1 MSDDEAPLRERLARI
16 EATVLAVQEES
27 RALRVTLHDLIR
39 SALADHSTAITRLA
53 AAHDNRIGIWW
64 ALAWIGAGL
73 VIVVGAL
80 AWLLEHQVQI
90 VVKP

>member
-1 MSDDEAPLRERLARI
+1 VNEDELQLRERLARI
-16 EATVLAVQEES
+16 EATVVAVQEES
-27 RALRVTLHDLIR
+27 RALRTTLHDLIR

-64 ALAWIGAGL
+64 ALAWIAAGL
-73 VIVVGAL
+73 VIVAGAL
-80 AWLLEHQVQI
+80 AWLLEHQIQI